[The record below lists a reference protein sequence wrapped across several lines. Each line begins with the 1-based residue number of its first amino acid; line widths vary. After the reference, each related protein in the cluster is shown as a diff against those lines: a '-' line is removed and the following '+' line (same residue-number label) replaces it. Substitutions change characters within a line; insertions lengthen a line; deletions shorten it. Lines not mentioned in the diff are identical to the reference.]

1 MSIKYSTA
9 IIAARLAAVNS
20 DIGASAKIRIYNGT
34 RPANVNT
41 AVSGQTLL
49 AELIGNA
56 TAFGSVSGGALT
68 AGAIAGDSA
77 ADATG
82 TATWFRVFKADG
94 TSACVDGD
102 VGTSGA
108 DLNLSS
114 TSLTAGQAVNIS
126 SFVITGAP
134 V

>member
-1 MSIKYSTA
+1 MSIKYSAA
-9 IIAARLAAVNS
+9 IVAARLAAVNS
-20 DIGASAKIRIYNGT
+20 AAGAGAKIRIYGGA
-34 RPANVNT
+34 RPATVDT
-41 AVSGQTLL
+41 AVGAQPML
-49 AELIGNA
+49 AELTGNA
-56 TAFGSVSGGALT
+56 TAFGTVASGALT
-68 AGAIAGDSA
+68 AGAITGDSA

-94 TSACVDGD
+94 TTACVDGD

-114 TSLTAGQAVNIS
+114 VSLTAGQAVGLQ
-126 SFVITGAP
+126 SFVLTGAP

>member
-1 MSIKYSTA
+1 MNIKYSAA

-20 DIGASAKIRIYNGT
+20 AAGAGAKIRIYGGA
-34 RPANVNT
+34 RPANVDT
-41 AVSGQTLL
+41 AIGAQPLL

-56 TAFGSVSGGALT
+56 TAFGAVASGALT
-68 AGAIAGDSA
+68 AAAITGDTS

-94 TSACVDGD
+94 TTACVDGD

-114 TSLTAGQAVNIS
+114 TSITAGQAVGIS

>member
-1 MSIKYSTA
+1 MAIKYSAT
-9 IIAARLAAVNS
+9 IIANRLASTNS
-20 DIGASAKIRIYNGT
+20 DIGINAKVRIYSGT
-34 RPANVNT
+34 RPANVGT
-41 AVSGQTLL
+41 AISAQVLL

-56 TAFGSVSGGALT
+56 SAFGVVSGGALT
-68 AGAIAGDSA
+68 ANAIANDAA

-82 TATWFRVFKADG
+82 TATWFRIFKADG
-94 TSACVDGD
+94 TTACVDGD

-114 TSLTAGQAVNIS
+114 TSLNAGQVVGVS
-126 SFVITGAP
+126 SFVITGQP